1 MDFPRRVA
9 APSPAPAGE
18 AAVAYNACLA
28 ICLIHKVVFLEIERK
43 QHMPEIAKNLLAL
56 EGKVDR
62 LLDYMEEFADV
73 KKCLW
78 KGPATS
84 ANGPLPGNTLG

>member
-1 MDFPRRVA
+1 M
-9 APSPAPAGE
+9 
-18 AAVAYNACLA
+18 
-28 ICLIHKVVFLEIERK
+28 ERK
-43 QHMPEIAKNLLAL
+43 QHKPEIAENLLAL

-62 LLDYMEEFADV
+62 LLYYMEEFADV

-84 ANGPLPGNTLG
+84 AKEPLPGNR

>member
-1 MDFPRRVA
+1 VA
-9 APSPAPAGE
+9 
-18 AAVAYNACLA
+18 
-28 ICLIHKVVFLEIERK
+28 FLEMERK
-43 QHMPEIAKNLLAL
+43 QHKPEIAENLLAL

-62 LLDYMEEFADV
+62 LLYYMEEFADV

-84 ANGPLPGNTLG
+84 AKEPLPGNR